1 MDTEKQ
7 AVDPADLALSRR
19 FSLLLVS
26 TEFLKMK
33 ALQMLPTLTCNRN
46 TYYFTLLTTQ
56 VCPVN
61 CTNMCVEGGK
71 IHKNAI
77 DYLGDVIHTLP
88 IVINIA

>member
-1 MDTEKQ
+1 MIQ
-7 AVDPADLALSRR
+7 AVDPVDLALSRE
-19 FSLLLVS
+19 FSLLSVHRFSNNENTL
-26 TEFLKMK
+26 
-33 ALQMLPTLTCNRN
+33 MLPTLTCNRS

-61 CTNMCVEGGK
+61 CTNMCVEGGN
-71 IHKNAI
+71 KNAI